1 MMSRT
6 TGRRIGLVE
15 HLVQSIGDIV
25 TTPIGSRV
33 ARRQYGSLLPFLIDQ
48 PDNAQIDARLYSAI
62 ASALMRWEPRLSL
75 QRVSLKRDAEHAGR
89 AVLEIEGALL
99 SQYAA
104 RARPLR
110 LTVPLDK
117 SGRFGT

>member
-25 TTPIGSRV
+25 TTPIVSRV

>member
-1 MMSRT
+1 MSRT

-75 QRVSLKRDAEHAGR
+75 QRVSLKRDAETAGR
-89 AVLEIEGALL
+89 AVLEIDGALL

-104 RARPLR
+104 KARPLR

-117 SGRFGT
+117 GGRFGT